1 MGHTEIQ
8 DVKAY
13 FIETETKPFICLLLC
28 CNKSML
34 KCKKAKK
41 GKVK

>member
-13 FIETETKPFICLLLC
+13 FIETETKPLKFYFYMFASLLQQIY
-28 CNKSML
+28 
-34 KCKKAKK
+34 A
-41 GKVK
+41 